1 MATLDAWGEAG
12 QKYKIHEETLAFFR
26 QQKER
31 GARPYP
37 ELSVEEAR
45 EANLQTSLFYAGDT
59 EFKGSIKEFTVPS
72 VHCPEGVAVSVY
84 KDSICPLTAPVLV
97 YFHGGGMVVG
107 SRQAYDVTCKLIARD
122 TPCIVVNTEY
132 RLAPEHRFPAQFKD
146 VECVTRWVCM
156 NKALIGASNSSRVG
170 VGGDSAGG
178 NLAASVCHH
187 VNVDFQVL
195 VYPMTDHTCSQP
207 SFGEFATTPGL
218 NQSMIQWFQ
227 DLHFSSPEEVKDP
240 RYSPLLHK
248 DFSRLPP
255 AIFVI
260 AELDPLRDCGY
271 AYRDKLSS
279 AGVTTDCITLQG
291 APHAFF
297 HMPGNYEVNCRLSY
311 EAVTRFIRKFSH

>member
-1 MATLDAWGEAG
+1 MNQLNTFLPYTYRSSASDSHTIMATLEAWGEVG

-31 GARPYP
+31 GARPYQ
-37 ELSVEEAR
+37 ELTVEEAR
-45 EANLQTSLFYAGDT
+45 EANRQTSLFYAGDT
-59 EFKGSIKEFTVPS
+59 EFNGSIKEFIVPS
-72 VHCPEGVAVSVY
+72 IHCPEGVAVSVY

-132 RLAPEHRFPAQFKD
+132 RLAPEHRFPEQFQD

-156 NKALIGASNSSRVG
+156 NKALIGASSSSRVG

-207 SFGEFATTPGL
+207 SFSEFATTPGL
-218 NQSMIQWFQ
+218 NQGMIQWFQ
-227 DLHFSSPEEVKDP
+227 DLHFSSPEQVTDP
-240 RYSPLLHK
+240 RYSPFTTQGLQSPATGNICDCRTGPSK
-248 DFSRLPP
+248 RLR
-255 AIFVI
+255 I
-260 AELDPLRDCGY
+260 
-271 AYRDKLSS
+271 
-279 AGVTTDCITLQG
+279 
-291 APHAFF
+291 
-297 HMPGNYEVNCRLSY
+297 RLSG
-311 EAVTRFIRKFSH
+311 EIIVCWRHN